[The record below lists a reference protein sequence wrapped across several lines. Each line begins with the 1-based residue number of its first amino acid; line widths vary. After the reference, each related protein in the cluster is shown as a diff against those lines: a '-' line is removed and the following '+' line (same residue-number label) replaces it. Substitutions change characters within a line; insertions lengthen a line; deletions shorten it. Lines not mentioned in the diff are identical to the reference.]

1 MSFVV
6 TSPVGLVSL
15 EYLGRYQGKAIETSL
30 LAGRCGIPI
39 EGLFWAFEKLVK
51 QVESKLNAWMEASKR
66 AKGAF
71 IIQTSY
77 SEFMKERLTKNKE
90 LYVAPLLQ
98 WIELLEGTRCA
109 AHHG

>member
-39 EGLFWAFEKLVK
+39 EGLF
-51 QVESKLNAWMEASKR
+51 
-66 AKGAF
+66 
-71 IIQTSY
+71 
-77 SEFMKERLTKNKE
+77 
-90 LYVAPLLQ
+90 
-98 WIELLEGTRCA
+98 
-109 AHHG
+109 